1 MSIQDDASRI
11 LEYLADFLQDGDNP
25 DERGHYSLTGHGVHE
40 GVSLSPNRINM
51 AAQLLEN
58 RGLVEIQYYAGTS
71 PYAFGGISITA
82 EGRAVVDQHRS
93 QKDDVSKELVIV
105 LFAANPDG
113 TSMLALDQEV
123 RISRR
128 RSALQL
134 SDLRFG
140 SNRSGLY
147 GQMIFFRH

>member
-1 MSIQDDASRI
+1 
-11 LEYLADFLQDGDNP
+11 
-25 DERGHYSLTGHGVHE
+25 
-40 GVSLSPNRINM
+40 M

-71 PYAFGGISITA
+71 PYAFGGISLTA

-123 RISRR
+123 RKIMEKIVSVRR
-128 RSALQL
+128 PPSCQPPPE
-134 SDLRFG
+134 
-140 SNRSGLY
+140 
-147 GQMIFFRH
+147 MKI

>member
-1 MSIQDDASRI
+1 MSIQNDASRI
-11 LEYLADFLQDGDNP
+11 LEYLADFLQDGDDP

-71 PYAFGGISITA
+71 PYTFGGISLTA
-82 EGRAVVDQHRS
+82 EGRAVVDHHRS

-123 RISRR
+123 RKIMEKIRA
-128 RSALQL
+128 SALRSQV
-134 SDLRFG
+134 RFEPK
-140 SNRSGLY
+140 
-147 GQMIFFRH
+147 

>member
-1 MSIQDDASRI
+1 MSIQNDASRI
-11 LEYLADFLQDGDNP
+11 LEYLADFLQDGDDP

-71 PYAFGGISITA
+71 PYAFGGISLTA

-123 RISRR
+123 RKIMEKIVSVRR
-128 RSALQL
+128 PPSCQPPPE
-134 SDLRFG
+134 
-140 SNRSGLY
+140 
-147 GQMIFFRH
+147 MKI